1 MRLGARL
8 SSAKERLLNEP
19 VAASNFVGAAASIAV
34 GVGVP
39 VSEDL
44 KVGLVGAIMAVA
56 TLYGRSQVS
65 PVRSLPGEPTEGVAQ

>member
-1 MRLGARL
+1 L

-19 VAASNFVGAAASIAV
+19 VAASNLVGAAASIGV

-44 KVGLVGAIMAVA
+44 KVGVIGAIMAVA

-65 PVRSLPGEPTEGVAQ
+65 PVRSLPEVPAVEPSEGVVQ